1 MFMKGNMNP
10 FFKTDE
16 GICNV
21 LDSFFLVSDRTDQG
35 GRIMDHI
42 FIFYKGYWAIRT
54 PFKDF
59 IIINKKRLV
68 EGVVGTLKEV
78 IERIDEWTR

>member
-1 MFMKGNMNP
+1 MLFLKKNSGGC
-10 FFKTDE
+10 D
-16 GICNV
+16 V
-21 LDSFFLVSDRTDQG
+21 LDSFFLVLNRTDHG

-42 FIFYKGYWAIRT
+42 FIFYKGYWVIRT

-59 IIINKKRLV
+59 IILNKIRLNA
-68 EGVVGTLKEV
+68 GVAGTLKEV

>member
-1 MFMKGNMNP
+1 MP
-10 FFKTDE
+10 FLKKNLGVRD
-16 GICNV
+16 V
-21 LDSFFLVSDRTDQG
+21 LGSFFLVSDRPDQG

-59 IIINKKRLV
+59 IIINKKRLNA
-68 EGVVGTLKEV
+68 GVAGTLKEV
-78 IERIDEWTR
+78 IERIDEWTN